1 MGAANQILPRSYLF
15 VPGDRPE
22 RFSKAFAA
30 GADAVIIDLED
41 AVAADNKSEA
51 RKHVQA
57 WLASGV
63 PTYVRL
69 NGAGTP
75 WFEEDL
81 QLCGSAGLAGV
92 LLPKAERADVLE
104 QLDGRF
110 GENCQLLPLI
120 ETALGLSNI
129 AEIASAPGVHRLVFG
144 SIDFMLDM
152 GIEDDVADTLL
163 YFRSHIV
170 LHSRLA
176 GLASPVD
183 GVTAQIDNEERLR
196 SDTRRA
202 AQLGFGARLSIHPRQ
217 IELIHEGFAPSAEQL
232 AWAMRVLS
240 AAVESGGACMV
251 DGEMI
256 DRPVLLRA
264 EAMIARQPQQQLIGD
279 QGDD

>member
-1 MGAANQILPRSYLF
+1 MGPAKQVLPRSYLF

-22 RFSKAFAA
+22 RFSKAFAS

-41 AVAADNKSEA
+41 AVAADAKVEA
-51 RKHVQA
+51 REHVQA

-81 QLCGSAGLAGV
+81 QLCGRPGLAGV

-104 QLDGRF
+104 QLGAQF

-120 ETALGLSNI
+120 ETARGLANI
-129 AEIASAPGVHRLVFG
+129 AEIATAPGVHRLVFG
-144 SIDFMLDM
+144 SIDFMLDL

-176 GLASPVD
+176 GLVSPVD
-183 GVTAQIDNEERLR
+183 GVTAQTDDEERLR
-196 SDTRRA
+196 GDTRRA
-202 AQLGFGARLSIHPRQ
+202 AQLGFGARLSIHPCQ
-217 IELIHEGFAPSAEQL
+217 IELIHQGLAPSPEQL
-232 AWAMRVLS
+232 AWAKKVLI
-240 AAVESGGACMV
+240 AAAESGGACMV

-264 EAMIARQPQQQLIGD
+264 EALIARQPQE
-279 QGDD
+279 